1 MSPVMAGRR
10 TNLALA
16 VLLAIALATGVV
28 AFAIGTGWV
37 RPVLVAHGLAAVAI
51 VLMVP
56 WKSAIVRRGLG
67 RKRDGGTLSTLLAVL
82 VVTALVSGVAHSVF
96 NVDSVGPLAIMQI
109 HVGAAAGALVLGLA
123 HVWQRPQRIRVSDL
137 SRRNFLRSGALAAGA
152 VLGYLAVEATAR
164 AAGLPGATR
173 RATGSHERGSFDP
186 RAMPVTS
193 WLDDTPPAPGMSLT
207 VRTGTGVTV
216 FSIEELATH
225 ADRITATL
233 DCTGGWYATQDWSG
247 VRLDRL
253 IDTAGGSVRI
263 ISATGYERRFAM
275 GDIGDL
281 LLATHAA
288 AAPLSLGHGG
298 PLRVVAPGRRGFW
311 WVKWVTEVVVD
322 DRPAWWQPPFPLT

>member
-1 MSPVMAGRR
+1 MDRCRPRPSHTMSPVMAGRR

-193 WLDDTPPAPGMSLT
+193 WLDDTPPRPRHVAHGEDGYWCDRVLHRRAGNPCGSHHSDPGLHRGL
-207 VRTGTGVTV
+207 VRHPGLVRGPPG
-216 FSIEELATH
+216 SPH
-225 ADRITATL
+225 RYRRRQRAD
-233 DCTGGWYATQDWSG
+233 
-247 VRLDRL
+247 
-253 IDTAGGSVRI
+253 
-263 ISATGYERRFAM
+263 
-275 GDIGDL
+275 
-281 LLATHAA
+281 H
-288 AAPLSLGHGG
+288 LGHR
-298 PLRVVAPGRRGFW
+298 L
-311 WVKWVTEVVVD
+311 
-322 DRPAWWQPPFPLT
+322 